1 MKEIDKCEEKFN
13 KIMEVLNKLESDIE
27 EFNKVKKYIN
37 DIDNYYQSDEFL
49 KDFDDTSINSKYAI
63 LSEDGV
69 WNMFEKI
76 DDLQS
81 EFNDIVDEIYDYE

>member
-13 KIMEVLNKLESDIE
+13 KIMEVLNKLESDLE
-27 EFNKVKKYIN
+27 EFNKVKNYIN

-76 DDLQS
+76 DDLES
-81 EFNDIVDEIYDYE
+81 KFNDIVDEIYDYE